1 MRCFESSRAQ
11 MTKASGFVP
20 LHLFAESS
28 RSAKSNPSGRAMTKS
43 ELENLL
49 RKAGKLARDPDFFL
63 IGSQSL
69 RGVCAS
75 IPSDFPKT
83 SEADLYPR
91 HHPQAWS
98 ILREELG
105 NRSKFFAEKGYYLDC
120 TDPALATLPEG
131 WTERL
136 IPFRTP
142 RTGGVT
148 AWCLEPHDLFV
159 SKLVVWREKDQQ
171 FVRAMLRHNFV
182 KRPILLSRIE
192 DLPIS
197 PARQNELKNLVSM
210 LVTNPIPRKSP
221 TRK

>member
-1 MRCFESSRAQ
+1 
-11 MTKASGFVP
+11 
-20 LHLFAESS
+20 
-28 RSAKSNPSGRAMTKS
+28 MTKS

-49 RKAGKLARDPDFFL
+49 RKAGKLARDRDFFL

-69 RGVCAS
+69 RGVCKT

-83 SEADLYPR
+83 LEADLYPR

-98 ILREELG
+98 ILREALG
-105 NRSKFFAEKGYYLDC
+105 NRSKFFADHGYYLDC
-120 TDPALATLPEG
+120 TDPALATLPDD
-131 WTERL
+131 WMERL

-159 SKLVVWREKDQQ
+159 SKLVAWREKDQQ
-171 FVRAMLRHNFV
+171 FLRAMLRHQFV
-182 KRPILLSRIE
+182 KPRILLNRIE

-197 PARQNELKNLVSM
+197 PARQNELKNLVKT
-210 LVTNPIPRKSP
+210 LLANPAPKKSVKRK
-221 TRK
+221 